1 MMFKKTEKEII
12 KAIVKYGGEVKSLA
26 EVINKSQL
34 LEDRGIVI
42 AFASG
47 RNYVFLDKLKYEWDD
62 NRAQSYIS
70 EFISLIQYLIEER
83 FITIIN
89 KNERGSLVLGRMK
102 AKWARPDWIAV
113 EDAMLYVEGSMGEW
127 CDENGEQTYWPNCY
141 SEQQL
146 PVSRFLDCWFSV
158 SQELKKLVKNDFKSE
173 DQIRFAKQQR
183 LTWISIAVTG
193 FIGLAGLIIAIIGIL
208 IR

>member
-1 MMFKKTEKEII
+1 MKFKKTEQEII

-34 LEDRGIVI
+34 LENRGIVI

-47 RNYVFLDKLKYEWDD
+47 RNYVFLDKQKYEWDD
-62 NRAQSYIS
+62 NRALSYIS

-83 FITIIN
+83 YITILN
-89 KNERGSLVLGRMK
+89 KNERGTLVLGRK
-102 AKWARPDWIAV
+102 RAKRARPDWIAV
-113 EDAMLYVEGSMGEW
+113 EDAMLNVEGNMGEW
-127 CDENGEQTYWPNCY
+127 RDENGEQTYWPNCY

-146 PVSRFLDCWFSV
+146 PISRYLDCWFSV
-158 SQELKKLVKNDFKSE
+158 NQELKNLVKNDFKSE
-173 DQIRFAKQQR
+173 DQIRFVKQQR

-193 FIGLAGLIIAIIGIL
+193 FIGLAGLIIAIIGL
-208 IR
+208 FIR